1 MTEHSHHEFSCAAE
15 EPGQECDCLYGEIVR
30 LRAELRGIGE
40 LQCSCAEV
48 AALRE
53 ALEAAHRFVPR
64 HEMGGNSVW
73 PSALHQA
80 HVAALASSAEA
91 AEAHDTRLRDI
102 EHSETREVCMSV
114 IEGRTGYE
122 PMASAL
128 AERDAE
134 VRQAALEEATV
145 VAKSYGPSR
154 PIYPAS
160 NAGNPNI
167 RGRWEGEQAA
177 SGAIASL
184 ILALKESK

>member
-1 MTEHSHHEFSCAAE
+1 MSLADWPDEKILAQEAQHPDGYAA
-15 EPGQECDCLYGEIVR
+15 EIVR

-40 LQCSCAEV
+40 LQCSCADRDALAGQV
-48 AALRE
+48 AALH
-53 ALEAAHRFVPR
+53 AA
-64 HEMGGNSVW
+64 
-73 PSALHQA
+73 
-80 HVAALASSAEA
+80 AAPILRWAGEYNDNDNFAATLASSADA
-91 AEAHDTRLRDI
+91 AKEHDTRLRDI

-128 AERDAE
+128 AERDAKARKA
-134 VRQAALEEATV
+134 VLEEAAA

-154 PIYPAS
+154 PIHPAS
-160 NAGNPNI
+160 NASNPNI

-184 ILALKESK
+184 ILALKEPK